1 MQSIHC
7 IIYPKHAV
15 YTLHKLPETC
25 SLYTASSRFFDKGNC
40 LFCQKKQVKGVVHE
54 GRRFA

>member
-7 IIYPKHAV
+7 INCLKHAV
-15 YTLHKLPETC
+15 YTLHKLPERC

-40 LFCQKKQVKGVVHE
+40 LFCQTEQVKGIMHK
-54 GRRFA
+54 GRCFA